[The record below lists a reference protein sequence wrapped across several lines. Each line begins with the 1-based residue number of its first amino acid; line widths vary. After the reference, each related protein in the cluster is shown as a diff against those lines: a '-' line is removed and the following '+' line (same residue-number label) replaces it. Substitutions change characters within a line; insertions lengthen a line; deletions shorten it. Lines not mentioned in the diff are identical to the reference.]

1 MKRFLCGALLLAA
14 TGLAVYPQ
22 ASLIAP
28 RPHQIAAAGKTF
40 AVPGSFRLEVPATLK
55 NSIAVMAL
63 NRDSV
68 NLRPDS
74 PVNLVLGLKGD
85 KNVKKLAGMIPGPEG
100 YCLSVSPSEV
110 VIAGADDNGL
120 YYGVQSL
127 LAMMADGILEE
138 CTIADSPDVPFRGV
152 VEGFYGTP
160 WSHSERLSML
170 EFLGRHKMNSYFYG
184 PKDDPFHRDRWR
196 EPYPEKEGKEISEL
210 ANAARD
216 RAVNFYWAIHPG
228 ADIVWDG
235 TERREIVDKFR
246 HMYDLGV
253 RAFAVFFDDI
263 SGEGTKAT
271 RQAELLN
278 YIDSAF
284 IAANPDVAPLVMC
297 PTVYNEAFQKSYESD
312 YLDGLKENLNPGVQV
327 MWTGRNVMADI
338 DAPSL
343 DWVNPRIGRKAF
355 IWWNFPVSDYVKDKV
370 LLGPAYG
377 NTPDIADKL
386 AGFVSNPMQYPEA
399 SKIAIYSVGDYLWN
413 MEAYNPMRDWNEA
426 IELLI
431 PGAAEEM
438 KIFASYNQNPFPN
451 WQKFSREENEELKPV
466 AEQALAGDSKAI
478 MSLLEACGKLKG
490 AAVQILADTTN
501 TALVDELSPW
511 LEQAIN
517 IAEFGIT
524 ACTLASTTPQM
535 LQAAGKQYSDQ
546 LIKYGDAQRRH
557 IDTYEK
563 RAPLHDFQTGVKLG
577 TTVLLPTLDSL
588 YQSAKQKL
596 L

>member
-1 MKRFLCGALLLAA
+1 MLLAA
-14 TGLAVYPQ
+14 SGLSAFPQ
-22 ASLIAP
+22 ASLIVP
-28 RPHQIAAAGKTF
+28 TPHQISAQGATF
-40 AVPGSFRLEVPATLK
+40 EAPGSFRLEVPATLK

-63 NRDSV
+63 NRDS
-68 NLRPDS
+68 LKFSKDAPMA
-74 PVNLVLGLKGD
+74 LVMGLKGD
-85 KNVKKLAGMIPGPEG
+85 KSVKKLAGMIPGPEG
-100 YCLSVSPSEV
+100 YCLSVTPKEV
-110 VIAGADDNGL
+110 MIAGADETGL

-127 LAMMADGILEE
+127 LAMMADGLLEQ
-138 CTIADSPDVPFRGV
+138 CTIADAPDVPFRGV

-210 ANAARD
+210 AQAARD
-216 RAVNFYWAIHPG
+216 RGVNFYWAIHPG

-235 TERREIVDKFR
+235 SERREIVDKFR
-246 HMYDLGV
+246 HMHDLGV

-312 YLDGLKENLNPGVQV
+312 YLDGLRENLNQGVQV

-338 DAPSL
+338 DSPTM
-343 DWVNPRIGRKAF
+343 DWVNPKIGRKAF

-399 SKIAIYSVGDYLWN
+399 SKIAIYGVGDYLWN
-413 MEAYNPMRDWNEA
+413 MKAYNPDRAWNEA
-426 IELLI
+426 ISLLI

-438 KIFASYNQNPFPN
+438 KLFASFNQNPFPN
-451 WQKFSREENEELKPV
+451 WQKFSRKENEELKPV
-466 AEQALAGDSKAI
+466 AEKALAGDQKAL
-478 MSLLEACGKLKG
+478 MSLAETCGKLK
-490 AAVQILADTTN
+490 AAALQILADSTN
-501 TALVDELSPW
+501 LALVDELRPW

-517 IAEFGIT
+517 IGDFGIT
-524 ACTLASTTPQM
+524 ACTLATSSPQLM
-535 LQAAGKQYSDQ
+535 QTMGKPYVDQ
-546 LIKYGDAQRRH
+546 LIKYGDAQRKH
-557 IDTYEK
+557 IDSYDK
-563 RAPLHDFQTGVKLG
+563 HAPFHDFQTGVKLG

-588 YQSAKQKL
+588 YQNSKERLK
-596 L
+596 

>member
-1 MKRFLCGALLLAA
+1 MLLAA
-14 TGLAVYPQ
+14 ISLTVYPQ
-22 ASLIAP
+22 TSLIVP
-28 RPHQIAAAGKTF
+28 VPQQIAAIGKTF
-40 AVPGSFRLEVPATLK
+40 QVPESFRLEVPTSLR
-55 NSIAVMAL
+55 NSMAVMAL

-68 NLRPDS
+68 TFRPDS
-74 PVNLVLGLKGD
+74 PVKLVLGLKGD
-85 KNVKKLAGMIPGPEG
+85 KNVKKQADMVPGPEG
-100 YCLSVSPSEV
+100 YCLSVSPRKV
-110 VIAGADDNGL
+110 VIAGSDENGL

-138 CTIADSPDVPFRGV
+138 CTITDSPDVPFRGV

-160 WSHSERLSML
+160 WSHSERLSMM
-170 EFLGRHKMNSYFYG
+170 EFLGRYKMNSYFYG
-184 PKDDPFHRDRWR
+184 PKDDPYHRERWR

-235 TERREIVDKFR
+235 TERREIVEKFR

-312 YLDGLKENLNPGVQV
+312 YLDGLRENLNPGVQV

-338 DAPSL
+338 DAPTL

-399 SKIAIYSVGDYLWN
+399 SKIAIYGVGNYLWN
-413 MEAYNPMRDWNEA
+413 MKAYDPARSWSEA

-438 KIFASYNQNPFPN
+438 KLFASFNQNPFPN
-451 WQKFSREENEELKPV
+451 WQKFTRLENEELKPV
-466 AEQALAGDSKAI
+466 AEKALAGDRKAI
-478 MSLLEACGKLKG
+478 MTLVETCGKLKS
-490 AAVQILADTTN
+490 AALQLMADTTN
-501 TALVDELSPW
+501 TALIDELWPW

-517 IAEFGIT
+517 IGDFGIT
-524 ACTLASTTPQM
+524 VCTLASTSPQM
-535 LQAAGKQYSDQ
+535 LQAAGKQYTDQ
-546 LIKYGDAQRRH
+546 IVIYGDAQRKH
-557 IDTYEK
+557 IATYEK
-563 RAPLHDFQTGVKLG
+563 HAKLHDFQTGVRLG
-577 TTVLLPTLDSL
+577 TTVLMPTLDSL
-588 YQSAKQKL
+588 YQSAKEKL
-596 L
+596 K